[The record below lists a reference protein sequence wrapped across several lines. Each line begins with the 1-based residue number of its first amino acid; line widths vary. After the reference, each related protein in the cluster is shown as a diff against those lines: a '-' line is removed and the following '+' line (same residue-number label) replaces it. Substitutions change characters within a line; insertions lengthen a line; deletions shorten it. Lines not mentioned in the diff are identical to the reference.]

1 MKPTFNT
8 SILTAIAITALIG
21 CAKKKAAP
29 LSVYPNPATT
39 YIVFDA
45 TETATYKNGEIEIK
59 DMQGNILKVFKIQ
72 DSSRIQ
78 WQIDTF
84 QRGVYYFNYTAD
96 KMKPQTSKIVFN

>member
-1 MKPTFNT
+1 MKATFNT
-8 SILTAIAITALIG
+8 SILTVIAVIALIG
-21 CAKKKAAP
+21 CTKKKGAP

-45 TETATYKNGEIEIK
+45 TETTTYKNGEIEIK
-59 DMQGNILKVFKIQ
+59 DMQGNILKVFKTQ

-84 QRGVYYFNYTAD
+84 DRGVYYYSYTAD
-96 KMKPQTSKIVFN
+96 KMKGQTGKIVFN